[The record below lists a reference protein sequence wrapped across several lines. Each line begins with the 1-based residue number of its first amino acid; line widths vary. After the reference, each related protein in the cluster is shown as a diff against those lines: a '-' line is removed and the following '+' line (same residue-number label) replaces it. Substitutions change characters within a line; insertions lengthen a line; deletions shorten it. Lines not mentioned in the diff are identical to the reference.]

1 MTSMANVV
9 AGVRT
14 VTSEAKASVNLE
26 RPVQTGLS
34 VFKASQFRRN
44 LANLRPP
51 KCRRSKEAE
60 KVSSFPLI
68 NLLSRIVLPQL
79 RPSLVETHHL
89 RQ

>member
-34 VFKASQFRRN
+34 VFKAQLIPSQPGKPTPAKMSPFKGSRKSQFFPVN
-44 LANLRPP
+44 QSAFPN
-51 KCRRSKEAE
+51 RSPTTSA
-60 KVSSFPLI
+60 
-68 NLLSRIVLPQL
+68 
-79 RPSLVETHHL
+79 
-89 RQ
+89 

>member
-34 VFKASQFRRN
+34 VFKASINSVATWQTYARRN
-44 LANLRPP
+44 VAVQR
-51 KCRRSKEAE
+51 KQKKS
-60 KVSSFPLI
+60 V
-68 NLLSRIVLPQL
+68 LSR
-79 RPSLVETHHL
+79 
-89 RQ
+89 